1 MDSELPDKHPID
13 DLVRD
18 HLEQQAEQEDTTA
31 LTARVLASVST
42 QDSFA
47 VEPESPAAVS
57 HINRITRRLMKPI
70 AYLAASAS
78 AVLIAFVVGRMN
90 TTAYAS
96 AATLVRAAV
105 LTHSEPIERCYVVTV
120 ERENEDDFEFK
131 PPRDV
136 RLWTQGNRFWVEVDR
151 GERRWA
157 WGRKADG
164 TVWTTLGPRRA
175 VEIGAGELGRPLR
188 NMTDLYALEL
198 ESLLQSILRRCKL
211 ERESSTAATHVITC
225 APSWDATALDSQ
237 GGNRSGSGNK
247 GGAATCF
254 APPTARARC
263 IDTNVHA
270 GRRTN
275 AG

>member
-70 AYLAASAS
+70 AYLAASAA

-120 ERENEDDFEFK
+120 ERENED
-131 PPRDV
+131 
-136 RLWTQGNRFWVEVDR
+136 RL
-151 GERRWA
+151 
-157 WGRKADG
+157 
-164 TVWTTLGPRRA
+164 
-175 VEIGAGELGRPLR
+175 
-188 NMTDLYALEL
+188 
-198 ESLLQSILRRCKL
+198 
-211 ERESSTAATHVITC
+211 
-225 APSWDATALDSQ
+225 
-237 GGNRSGSGNK
+237 
-247 GGAATCF
+247 
-254 APPTARARC
+254 
-263 IDTNVHA
+263 
-270 GRRTN
+270 
-275 AG
+275 